1 MKTSLTV
8 RFASEKQLGVRVR
21 WALLAT
27 ALLASIRE
35 AGPLALVALC
45 CWGVLSCMISARC
58 LKSLE
63 QFERG
68 GNRQLLI
75 VRCVDVLMF
84 GLSPFWMG
92 ESPLWLLTIPTVIIE
107 GLVNRKVRNIW
118 IVGVLAIGTQVLMG
132 LYFHLTPLQFARVI
146 AVVAVS
152 PLIGLVL
159 ANFKSK
165 EETFISSHSRLN
177 SLMTVASGVSTSSNL
192 RSMMLRALQNAVDEV
207 GASAGYVML
216 ISEEAKDRLVTEA
229 AYGREGQFIFPTILP
244 VGNGISGY
252 VAKMAQPIEVHDDLG
267 ESLDCDGMDVQV
279 RSAVSV
285 PLINRS
291 YSGTGAAAS
300 EEVLGTMTVLKC
312 DTNEQ
317 LDSRDLDL
325 MISIGSLMA
334 AAITNARM
342 EERQR
347 ATFVRTLESL
357 ATALEA
363 RDEYT
368 QGHSQR
374 VGDVSLLIGYELGFS
389 PEALEEL
396 RVGTTLHDIGKIGV
410 PDAILNKPGRLT
422 EEEFELMKQHPVI
435 GYEICKP
442 LMLSDTVLMIIRN
455 HHEKLD
461 GSGYP
466 DGLKGGELP
475 LTLRIVCVAD
485 AFDAMSSRRPY
496 RNVMAISSVIEE
508 MSKGAGIQ
516 FDPVVVETLKNLLQA
531 GRLDEIYRSYWEP
544 GQEKIA

>member
-1 MKTSLTV
+1 MRTQLSV
-8 RFASEKQLGVRVR
+8 RYSSEKQLGSRVR

-27 ALLASIRE
+27 ALLASFRE
-35 AGPLALVALC
+35 SDMLPMVAMGCWAL
-45 CWGVLSCMISARC
+45 LSCMLAHRS
-58 LKSLE
+58 LKSLD
-63 QFERG
+63 QFEKTG
-68 GNRQLLI
+68 ARQMLI
-75 VRCVDVLMF
+75 IRIVDILFF
-84 GLSPFWMG
+84 GLSPLWMG
-92 ESPLWLLTIPTVIIE
+92 ETPLWLLTIPTVVIE
-107 GLVNRKVRNIW
+107 GLVNRRTSRIW
-118 IVGVLAIGTQVLMG
+118 IVGALAVATQVAMG
-132 LYFHLTPLQFARVI
+132 LMVHLQPLPLIRVL
-146 AVVAVS
+146 AVVAIS
-152 PLIGLVL
+152 PLVSLVL
-159 ANFKSK
+159 ASFKSK

-177 SLMTVASGVSTSSNL
+177 SLMSVAASVSTSSNL

-229 AYGREGQFIFPTILP
+229 AYGREGQFTFPTILP

-252 VAKMAQPIEVHDDLG
+252 VAKMAQPIEVHDNLG
-267 ESLDCDGMDVQV
+267 ESLDCDGMDVEV

-291 YSGTGAAAS
+291 YSGTGS
-300 EEVLGTMTVLKC
+300 VSTEEVLGTMTVLKC

-325 MISIGSLMA
+325 MISMGSLMA

-389 PEALEEL
+389 PDALEEL
-396 RVGTTLHDIGKIGV
+396 RIGTTLHDIGKIGV

-422 EEEFELMKQHPVI
+422 DEEFHLMKQHPVI

-516 FDPVVVETLKNLLQA
+516 FDPVVVETLKDLLHA
-531 GRLDEIYRSYWEP
+531 GRLDEIYRTYWEP
-544 GQEKIA
+544 GQEAAA

>member
-1 MKTSLTV
+1 MLI
-8 RFASEKQLGVRVR
+8 
-21 WALLAT
+21 
-27 ALLASIRE
+27 IR
-35 AGPLALVALC
+35 
-45 CWGVLSCMISARC
+45 
-58 LKSLE
+58 
-63 QFERG
+63 
-68 GNRQLLI
+68 I
-75 VRCVDVLMF
+75 VDILFF
-84 GLSPFWMG
+84 GLSPLWMG
-92 ESPLWLLTIPTVIIE
+92 ETPLWLLTIPTVVIE
-107 GLVNRKVRNIW
+107 GLVNRRTSRIW
-118 IVGVLAIGTQVLMG
+118 IVGALAVATQVAMG
-132 LYFHLTPLQFARVI
+132 LMVHLQPLPLIRVL
-146 AVVAVS
+146 AVVAIS
-152 PLIGLVL
+152 PLVSLVL
-159 ANFKSK
+159 ASFKSK

-177 SLMTVASGVSTSSNL
+177 SLMSVAASVSTSSNL

-229 AYGREGQFIFPTILP
+229 AYGREGQFTFPTILP

-252 VAKMAQPIEVHDDLG
+252 VAKMAQPIEVHDNLG
-267 ESLDCDGMDVQV
+267 ESLDCDGMDVEV

-291 YSGTGAAAS
+291 YSGTGS
-300 EEVLGTMTVLKC
+300 VSTEEVLGTMTVLKC

-325 MISIGSLMA
+325 MISMGSLMA

-389 PEALEEL
+389 PDALEEL
-396 RVGTTLHDIGKIGV
+396 RIGTTLHDIGKIGV

-422 EEEFELMKQHPVI
+422 DEEFHLMKQHPVI

-516 FDPVVVETLKNLLQA
+516 FDPVVVETLKDLLHA
-531 GRLDEIYRSYWEP
+531 GRLDEIYRTYWEP
-544 GQEKIA
+544 GQEAAA